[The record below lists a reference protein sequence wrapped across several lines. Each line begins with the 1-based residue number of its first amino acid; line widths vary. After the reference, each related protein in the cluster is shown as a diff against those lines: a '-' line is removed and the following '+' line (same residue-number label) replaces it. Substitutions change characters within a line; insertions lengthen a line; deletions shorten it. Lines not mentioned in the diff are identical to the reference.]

1 MKHILKTLNILI
13 YLYIYKRN
21 MNKDT
26 EKLMQISFNE
36 GKGGQLYDKEEKEEI
51 N

>member
-1 MKHILKTLNILI
+1 MGIIVIVIFVLI

-36 GKGGQLYDKEEKEEI
+36 GKGGELYDKERE
-51 N
+51 